1 MRFTDDFVTE
11 LGSTIDVHVR
21 DRLSGVIS
29 GERIHTHRGFYS
41 ETLKQPLNVKTAIVH
56 IDCDLYQSTVEVL
69 WALYSN
75 NVFQDGCVLMFD
87 DWNCNKASPNYG
99 ERKAFQ
105 EFLEKQD
112 RYTSSLFFTYGFN
125 GASFFLHDRT
135 A

>member
-1 MRFTDDFVTE
+1 
-11 LGSTIDVHVR
+11 
-21 DRLSGVIS
+21 
-29 GERIHTHRGFYS
+29 
-41 ETLKQPLNVKTAIVH
+41 
-56 IDCDLYQSTVEVL
+56 VL
-69 WALYSN
+69 WALYNN